1 MKENNIKISVIIPTF
16 NREKFICRA
25 IDSVKEQSYIVDEI
39 IVVDNNSTDKTIE
52 IIKNKYKDILV
63 LIENKKGVS
72 YARNYGILKS
82 KNDWVAFLDSD
93 DEWFKNKIKEQV
105 IFIKKNIEKIKLVHC
120 NEIWLRNNIHLN
132 QKKKH
137 KKKGGYIFEDC
148 LDACKISPSSVLIN
162 KKLFLKYGGFDSSF
176 QVCEDYE
183 LWLRLTSKEEVGY
196 IEEPLVKKFGGHAGQ
211 LSCKYWGLDR
221 FRIKALEKLIFKFS
235 LNKYQKKSVIHK
247 ILEKIEIL
255 IIGARKR
262 NKENFLKIYK
272 KKKSFW
278 INYLNEKNDRRK
290 L

>member
-1 MKENNIKISVIIPTF
+1 MKDHNIKISVVIPTF

-25 IDSVKEQSYIVDEI
+25 IDSVKKQSYNVDEI

-63 LIENKKGVS
+63 FIEKKKGVS
-72 YARNYGILKS
+72 FARNHGIFKS
-82 KNDWVAFLDSD
+82 KNEWIAFLDSD
-93 DEWFKNKIKEQV
+93 DEWLKNKIKKQV
-105 IFIKKNIEKIKLVHC
+105 IFINKNNEKIKLVHC
-120 NEIWLRNNIHLN
+120 NEIWFRNNIHLN

-137 KKKGGYIFEDC
+137 KKKGGHIFEDC

-162 KKLFLKYGGFDSSF
+162 KKLFLKYGDFDKNF

-196 IEEPLVKKFGGHAGQ
+196 IEEALVKKFGGHEGQ
-211 LSCKYWGLDR
+211 LSQKYWGLDR
-221 FRIKALEKLIFKFS
+221 FRVKALEKVILKFS
-235 LNKYQKKSVIHK
+235 LNKIQKINVIHK

-255 IIGARKR
+255 IKGAGKR
-262 NKENFLKIYK
+262 EKKKFIMIYK
-272 KKKSFW
+272 EKKTFW
-278 INYLNEKNDRRK
+278 KNYLKEK